1 MLKMVLYSENGLSL
15 QVERTWIVLYFIV
28 PKLFTDSDFLL
39 HYHDQPK

>member
-1 MLKMVLYSENGLSL
+1 MLKMVLHSENGFKHAGGEKVDCAL
-15 QVERTWIVLYFIV
+15 FIV